1 MKTILIIMCLMLAAV
16 FIVLEMYR
24 WYRKGYEEGFD
35 AGYDDA
41 VKEMMEK
48 VK

>member
-1 MKTILIIMCLMLAAV
+1 MKTVLIIMCLMLAAV

-24 WYRKGYEEGFD
+24 RYRKGYEEGFD
-35 AGYDDA
+35 DGYKDA
-41 VKEMMEK
+41 VEEMMEK

>member
-1 MKTILIIMCLMLAAV
+1 MKTVLIIMCVMLAAV

-24 WYRKGYEEGFD
+24 RYRKGYEEGFD
-35 AGYDDA
+35 DGYNDA

-48 VK
+48 VE